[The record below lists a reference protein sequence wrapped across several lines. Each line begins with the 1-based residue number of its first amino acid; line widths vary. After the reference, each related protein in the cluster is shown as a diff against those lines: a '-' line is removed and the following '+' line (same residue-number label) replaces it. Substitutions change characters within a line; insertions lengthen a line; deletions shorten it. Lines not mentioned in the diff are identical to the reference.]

1 MKKTILWI
9 EEEGKI
15 ELIHYKTPLVRG
27 GYSVDIA
34 SDATDAVQLL
44 REKKYG
50 VIVFDLIIPCGT
62 GFDTGDYYVGYELL
76 RRLAAGEISG
86 IEPYPPSRLMVF
98 TAVNDPEVREKIR
111 KLGVETILNKR
122 LNELPDLKNCV
133 DKLFEEKA
141 QERNETQ

>member
-1 MKKTILWI
+1 MKRTILWI

-15 ELIHYKTPLVRG
+15 ELIQYKTPLIRG

-44 REKKYG
+44 KGKKYD

-62 GFDTGDYYVGYELL
+62 GFETDEYYVGFELL
-76 RRLAAGEISG
+76 RRLVAGEIQQV
-86 IEPYPPSRLMVF
+86 EKYPPSRIMAF
-98 TAVNDPEVREKIR
+98 TAVNDPEIREKM
-111 KLGVETILNKR
+111 KNLGIGTILNKR

-133 DKLFEEKA
+133 DELFKEKA
-141 QERNETQ
+141 QGV